1 MVKVVW
7 FLKKADHLS
16 MDEFRRWWLGDH
28 APVVVE
34 KQGSMLT
41 RYVVNIRADTDGLPG
56 APNTPFEWDGMAEE
70 WFESDEAAHQAFT
83 LPSASN
89 TRNDVMAHVSK
100 LSRLVVTE
108 HSILDGFGAS
118 SA

>member
-28 APVVVE
+28 ALAVVE
-34 KQGSMLT
+34 KQGSMLA
-41 RYVVNIRADTDGLPG
+41 RYIVNIRTDTDDLPG
-56 APNTPFEWDGMAEE
+56 AATTPFEWDGMAEE
-70 WFESDEAAHQAFT
+70 WFESEETAGQAFT
-83 LPSASN
+83 LPSAAD
-89 TRNDVMAHVSK
+89 TPHDVMNHVSK

-108 HSILDGFGAS
+108 HSILDRLRS
-118 SA
+118 TS